1 MQEDLTSRLVT
12 LESNL
17 ERKKPG
23 SVNVPQPYKR
33 IDFNDIRLAWHRA
46 LMGLKSESKGTRLGY
61 LWWVIE
67 PAMHLI
73 VYYLAF
79 GVLLRHGGDD
89 YVAYLLVGIV
99 HWLWL
104 SKSVMNASASI
115 MVGRGLILQ
124 LPLHVAIFPL
134 AEIFR
139 DTTKQLIVT
148 AILLAVL
155 WLLDYQ
161 PGRLLL
167 IYPII
172 FLIQLMLTISLAG
185 LVAALMPF
193 LPDLRVIVPACL
205 QLGMFLSGVFFTRDI
220 IPGHL
225 QWLLNLNPV
234 YVLLESY
241 REILIRG
248 NQPDWQLLGIIAI
261 ATLVSTALVLAVLAH
276 FNQQYARII
285 QE

>member
-1 MQEDLTSRLVT
+1 M
-12 LESNL
+12 
-17 ERKKPG
+17 PG
-23 SVNVPQPYKR
+23 SINAPQQR
-33 IDFNDIRLAWHRA
+33 RRLSLADIRLAWYRA

-61 LWWVIE
+61 LWWLIE

-115 MVGRGLILQ
+115 MIGRGLILQ

-139 DTTKQLIVT
+139 DMVKQLVVT
-148 AILLAVL
+148 IILLVVL
-155 WLLDYQ
+155 WLHGYP
-161 PGRLLL
+161 PGKMLL
-167 IYPII
+167 IYPVI
-172 FLIQLMLTISLAG
+172 FLLQLLLTISFAG

-220 IPGHL
+220 IPANL

-248 NQPDWQLLGIIAI
+248 NQPDWQLLGIIA
-261 ATLVSTALVLAVLAH
+261 LSTVLSTILVLTMLAR

>member
-1 MQEDLTSRLVT
+1 MLGSTSMRRGIVIDDL
-12 LESNL
+12 
-17 ERKKPG
+17 
-23 SVNVPQPYKR
+23 
-33 IDFNDIRLAWHRA
+33 RLAWYRA

-61 LWWVIE
+61 LWWLIE

-139 DTTKQLIVT
+139 DTAKQLIVT
-148 AILLAVL
+148 LILLVVL
-155 WLLDYQ
+155 WLLGYQ
-161 PGRLLL
+161 PGKLLL
-167 IYPII
+167 IYPVI
-172 FLIQLMLTISLAG
+172 FLIQLLLTISLAG
-185 LVAALMPF
+185 LVATLMPF

-220 IPGHL
+220 IPAHL

-248 NQPDWQLLGIIAI
+248 NQPDWQLLGIIAA
-261 ATLVSTALVLAVLAH
+261 ATLLSSTLVLAMLSR